1 MNEASLAEA
10 IQRPDVHRR
19 LLGKYR
25 GAYALGITCAPDDDD
40 HAALLLRVEG
50 AIPAEIPEKI
60 AVDGEE
66 VPVLVEGGFNAPRRL

>member
-25 GAYALGITCAPDDDD
+25 GAYALGITCAPDDDEGV
-40 HAALLLRVEG
+40 ALLLRVEG
-50 AIPAEIPEKI
+50 SVPEEIPAKI

-66 VPVLVEGGFNAPRRL
+66 VSVRVEGGFKAPRRL